1 MQFKT
6 ALSLLALAVAQVTA
20 SPMADAAD
28 AALDQR
34 QTASGCNY
42 FSAPRCCVPAVC
54 QCSNGAVY
62 QINQDNLNN
71 GRHGCDP
78 PWGYIAGHNT
88 QFPGYCCRTA
98 EGQQLEGITGEEAL
112 EFLSPDRFDLL

>member
-1 MQFKT
+1 GT
-6 ALSLLALAVAQVTA
+6 SSVAC
-20 SPMADAAD
+20 P
-28 AALDQR
+28 
-34 QTASGCNY
+34 
-42 FSAPRCCVPAVC
+42 VC

-78 PWGYIAGHNT
+78 PCGYITGHNT

-98 EGQQLEGITGEEAL
+98 EGQPLEGITGEEAL
-112 EFLSPDRFDLL
+112 EFLSPDRFDLP